1 MLLTYVFYFDD
12 VECLS
17 FIWMERVK
25 SAIKKLIYDT
35 KDAFFFAWVRDS
47 YYIFSRALPIG
58 EGVLLH
64 FLPGLYLLDFQAKL
78 FPRETENDHWCHKI
92 FYFACA
98 TPQGKIS
105 GSDARRFAYRRDS
118 DLNDFFRV

>member
-1 MLLTYVFYFDD
+1 MLTYFDDLIRYQGGGGVLLTYVFYFDD

-47 YYIFSRALPIG
+47 YYIFSR
-58 EGVLLH
+58 
-64 FLPGLYLLDFQAKL
+64 
-78 FPRETENDHWCHKI
+78 
-92 FYFACA
+92 
-98 TPQGKIS
+98 
-105 GSDARRFAYRRDS
+105 GSTYW
-118 DLNDFFRV
+118 